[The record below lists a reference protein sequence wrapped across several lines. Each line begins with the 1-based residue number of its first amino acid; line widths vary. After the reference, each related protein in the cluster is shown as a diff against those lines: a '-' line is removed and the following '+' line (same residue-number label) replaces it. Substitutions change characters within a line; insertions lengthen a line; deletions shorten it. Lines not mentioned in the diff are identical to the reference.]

1 VNNGK
6 VDWHGS
12 FCAVVTPF
20 KADGE
25 IDEERF
31 RGNLERLIAEGLDG
45 VVVSGCTGE
54 SWSLAP
60 EERLRLF
67 RLAVDT
73 AAGRVPIVG
82 GTGGIDTV
90 RVAELSRAA
99 VQEAGCAGVMILPPY
114 YAVPNPREILAHF
127 RFISDRAR
135 TPILLY
141 NIPKRTGINLSMASL
156 DELVDLEWIV
166 AMKQSSNDFVELE
179 RTLATVGDRIT
190 VLAGHSAERG
200 VPAVLM
206 GCPGFV
212 SSMESQIMGAE
223 AISMYR
229 LATAGQIEEAKAV
242 QMRTLKL
249 DQGMREIGTFPA
261 NLKCAMNLL
270 GRGGGHARAPL
281 LDLDAGETARVE
293 ALLDSLGLLSSPA
306 AVA

>member
-1 VNNGK
+1 VARQHS
-6 VDWHGS
+6 D
-12 FCAVVTPF
+12 AV
-20 KADGE
+20 AHRGE
-25 IDEERF
+25 
-31 RGNLERLIAEGLDG
+31 G
-45 VVVSGCTGE
+45 
-54 SWSLAP
+54 P
-60 EERLRLF
+60 
-67 RLAVDT
+67 
-73 AAGRVPIVG
+73 
-82 GTGGIDTV
+82 
-90 RVAELSRAA
+90 
-99 VQEAGCAGVMILPPY
+99 
-114 YAVPNPREILAHF
+114 
-127 RFISDRAR
+127 
-135 TPILLY
+135 LY

-179 RTLATVGDRIT
+179 RTLATVGDRIA

-242 QMRTLKL
+242 QMRTLEL